1 MAQATANE
9 PTTLQYWIIGL
20 ILAMVTAIEVAVVY
34 IDALDSMLFAIL
46 FTLAAIKFAL
56 VARWY
61 MHLKFDKPLYSK
73 FFLIGIFGAVAMFTV
88 VLATFGV
95 TLAS

>member
-1 MAQATANE
+1 MAQATANG
-9 PTTLQYWIIGL
+9 PSTLQYWMIGL
-20 ILAMVTAIEVAVVY
+20 ILAIVTAIEVAVVY
-34 IDALDSMLFAIL
+34 IDALDSALFAIL
-46 FTLAAIKFAL
+46 FALAAVKFAL

-95 TLAS
+95 TLAG